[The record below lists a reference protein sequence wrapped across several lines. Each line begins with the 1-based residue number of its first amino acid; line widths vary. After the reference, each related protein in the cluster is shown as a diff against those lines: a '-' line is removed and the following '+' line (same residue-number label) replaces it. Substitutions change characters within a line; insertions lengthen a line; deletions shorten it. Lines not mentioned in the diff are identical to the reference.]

1 MLLKRVLF
9 VFVLLA
15 LLSGC
20 DNPVLDV
27 FREPVPVVQAVPE
40 HVWEEIAFFRERIL
54 RSIKRS
60 REILPTDKNLAEL
73 EAEQARVVA
82 LEARQRA
89 FYKKYIDAG
98 GIAIIGDADVHDEH
112 FIQARHAILVM
123 TSKHPKLI
131 SEVNPN
137 YYMVLTWKLWQLPH
151 RFVTYW
157 DPNNPEHNEGE
168 YWSWNGHSLVCPP
181 GEACYY
187 ARNHPPSCVVNPSGG
202 FCDGFIVVGLS
213 SDGEPLPDH
222 VSARQ
227 SPFLT
232 SFIHEFTHLIHGMFE
247 TLDPTFR
254 DRLNAAHERA
264 WELNKFLT
272 NHSRHG
278 ILEYWAEAV
287 EIWFYNVGEGREKHK
302 NVHYEDYVYPE
313 FDDYEAL
320 REFDPLLYDLLDYWF
335 PKVQLPWHY

>member
-1 MLLKRVLF
+1 MLLKRFLVL
-9 VFVLLA
+9 FVLLA
-15 LLSGC
+15 LLAGC
-20 DNPVLDV
+20 DSPVLDV
-27 FREPVPVVQAVPE
+27 LREPGPEVQDIPE
-40 HVWEEIAFFRERIL
+40 HVWDELTFFRERIL
-54 RSIKRS
+54 RGVKWAY
-60 REILPTDKNLAEL
+60 EMWPTDERL
-73 EAEQARVVA
+73 ERLQAEQASVDA

-123 TSKHPKLI
+123 TSKHPELI
-131 SEVNPN
+131 SEANPN
-137 YYMVLTWKLWQLPH
+137 YYMILTWKLRQIPH
-151 RFVTYW
+151 RFVAYY
-157 DPNNPEHNEGE
+157 DHDNPEHHENPF
-168 YWSWNGHSLVCPP
+168 WNGHSLVCPP
-181 GEACYY
+181 DDACYY
-187 ARNHPPSCVVNPSGG
+187 ARDHLPSCHYGPDGG
-202 FCDGFIVVGLS
+202 YCEGWIFMPLS

-254 DRLNAAHERA
+254 DQLNAAHERA